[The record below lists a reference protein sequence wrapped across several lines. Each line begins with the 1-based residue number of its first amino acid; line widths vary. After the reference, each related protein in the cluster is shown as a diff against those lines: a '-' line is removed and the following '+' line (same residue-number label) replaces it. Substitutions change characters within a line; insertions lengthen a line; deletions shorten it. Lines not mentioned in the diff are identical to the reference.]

1 MNEHGALVDDT
12 DREEPKY
19 SEKERSVPVPFYP
32 SQIAHV
38 TEPGPPLTD
47 RRRHLLVSSCG
58 CENVRWI
65 LFRRQKLR
73 FGALRLCATNRLC
86 YDV

>member
-1 MNEHGALVDDT
+1 VNEHGALVDDT

-38 TEPGPPLTD
+38 TEPGPPL
-47 RRRHLLVSSCG
+47 
-58 CENVRWI
+58 
-65 LFRRQKLR
+65 
-73 FGALRLCATNRLC
+73 
-86 YDV
+86 